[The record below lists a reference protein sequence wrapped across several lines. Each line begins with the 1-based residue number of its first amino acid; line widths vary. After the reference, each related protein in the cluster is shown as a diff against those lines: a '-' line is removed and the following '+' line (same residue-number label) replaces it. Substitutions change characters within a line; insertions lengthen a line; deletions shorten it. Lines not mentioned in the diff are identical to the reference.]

1 MKIIGSPLLVD
12 GGTRSRNDPPTML
25 VIPAAGPLRDTGDT
39 GNRAGLPGGAANIPV
54 RKLST
59 AILRQRVKSG

>member
-1 MKIIGSPLLVD
+1 MKIIDSPLLVD
-12 GGTRSRNDPPTML
+12 GGLRSQNDPPTML
-25 VIPAAGPLRDTGDT
+25 VIPAAGPLRDTG
-39 GNRAGLPGGAANIPV
+39 NRAGLPGPAIANIPF

>member
-12 GGTRSRNDPPTML
+12 GGTRSRDDPPTML
-25 VIPAAGPLRDTGDT
+25 VIPAAGPLRDTG
-39 GNRAGLPGGAANIPV
+39 NRAGPPGAAAANIPV